1 MTQKQMTKNPPQ
13 HEKENELNT
22 FQNKIDSLKT
32 TLNKD
37 IISQQTLLAK
47 QDSKHPLS
55 ASLENENKLLLK
67 QLQLVLQ
74 EFEKIYTYN
83 QALEAKLEKDKQTTS
98 ITDLYNEVAK
108 SDLGLVKETNS
119 ANPLVSIIMT
129 SHNTAQFIEASI
141 NSLLLQ
147 TYKNIEI
154 IIVDDDSS
162 DNTFE
167 IASRI
172 ANTTSKVRVFRLNS
186 NLGTYFAKNTGIL
199 KSKGDII
206 FFQDSDDVCHHERI
220 ERCVN
225 ILLANKETIAVRC
238 AYSRLAPET
247 QHIIKVNNMDY
258 RLGFITLGM
267 HKKVFQ
273 EIGFF
278 NCTTKGSDDEF
289 FHRIAKYYGK
299 EKIKNLLLPLY
310 YNTMRENSLFTD
322 MVEWIDNHNIIQKM
336 SDTRQHYATLFQA
349 MHNETASHDFKNL
362 FQFPRIYD
370 ALPVP
375 QEMSKLSNPKI
386 PVYINICS
394 IPSRIAQLQRIIG
407 ILKNQCDHFHIYLD
421 GYIEIPDFIKNLGNK
436 ATVVHCKD
444 KDNSIRDN
452 GKFILLE
459 ELIEKNQDGYYI
471 TCDDDIIYP
480 SDYIN
485 TMIKKLNE
493 YDDKAVIGLHGIL
506 FPSRMT
512 KYFSADRLVYSFY
525 KPLEKDK
532 AVNVLGT
539 GTVSFRV
546 SLFNQFSLS
555 DFTHSGMADIY
566 FSLLC
571 KKNNI
576 LQICISRPANW
587 LTEDNRDRD
596 SETLYHQY
604 RDNDEQQTQLI
615 MENGPWGYSSI
626 YPLVKNHPKF
636 TDLIPCLPF
645 YFL

>member
-1 MTQKQMTKNPPQ
+1 
-13 HEKENELNT
+13 
-22 FQNKIDSLKT
+22 
-32 TLNKD
+32 
-37 IISQQTLLAK
+37 
-47 QDSKHPLS
+47 
-55 ASLENENKLLLK
+55 
-67 QLQLVLQ
+67 
-74 EFEKIYTYN
+74 
-83 QALEAKLEKDKQTTS
+83 
-98 ITDLYNEVAK
+98 
-108 SDLGLVKETNS
+108 
-119 ANPLVSIIMT
+119 MT

-267 HKKVFQ
+267 HRKVFQ

-394 IPSRIAQLQRIIG
+394 IPSRIAQLQCTIG

-421 GYIEIPDFIKNLGNK
+421 GYEEIPDFIKNLGNK
-436 ATVVHCKD
+436 ATVVHC

-587 LTEDNRDRD
+587 ITENNVDN
-596 SETLYHQY
+596 ETLYHQY

>member
-13 HEKENELNT
+13 HEKENE
-22 FQNKIDSLKT
+22 
-32 TLNKD
+32 
-37 IISQQTLLAK
+37 
-47 QDSKHPLS
+47 
-55 ASLENENKLLLK
+55 LLLK

-154 IIVDDDSS
+154 IIVDDYSS

-225 ILLANKETIAVRC
+225 ILLANKKTIAVRC

-267 HKKVFQ
+267 HRKVFQ

-299 EKIKNLLLPLY
+299 EKIKNCLLPLY

-349 MHNETASHDFKNL
+349 MHNETALHDFKNL
-362 FQFPRIYD
+362 FQFPSIYD

-394 IPSRIAQLQRIIG
+394 IPSRIAQLQCVIG

-421 GYIEIPDFIKNLGNK
+421 GYEEIPDFIKNLGNK
-436 ATVVHCKD
+436 ATVVHC

-506 FPSRMT
+506 FPSRIT
-512 KYFSADRLVYSFY
+512 KYFSANRLVYSFY

-539 GTVSFRV
+539 GTVGFRV

-587 LTEDNRDRD
+587 ITENNRD